1 MSWRQR
7 WQAPVLV
14 LVVLLIGWWAAAEY
28 SRLSSP
34 TAEVYRVVVLSDIHL
49 PVRPEVKDTERQQK
63 IIAAKNKVRADV
75 NSWDDVWRVAVI
87 GDLVA
92 GFGTDKEREYAAG
105 YFSQYRKPL
114 AIVLGN
120 HDYIYED
127 SLSRFGTR
135 VRGDAA
141 LRAEKI
147 RKFRDAFH
155 LPKVYYSQKAGQYL
169 LIFLSV
175 DSLDSGQLTQ
185 MSEEQLNWLRQELA
199 ANTGRPTI
207 IFFHAPLKGT
217 LTNYRESI
225 NTPDFV
231 AQPDKALAPILR
243 QHPQVF
249 LWVSG
254 HTHTA
259 ATQNDFAAPVN
270 AWEGRIMNIHNA
282 DMDRETIWT
291 NSLYLYPD
299 KVVIRT
305 FDHAQDR
312 WLDGLERTIALPALP
327 KRFWPWQR

>member
-1 MSWRQR
+1 M
-7 WQAPVLV
+7 PVHPACGPSAGYSGGGSAQQV
-14 LVVLLIGWWAAAEY
+14 P
-28 SRLSSP
+28 SRLP
-34 TAEVYRVVVLSDIHL
+34 DRL
-49 PVRPEVKDTERQQK
+49 
-63 IIAAKNKVRADV
+63 VRAPRG
-75 NSWDDVWRVAVI
+75 NPGTAAV
-87 GDLVA
+87 GRDFYGGNGG
-92 GFGTDKEREYAAG
+92 GFRNLRRRMACLRGI
-105 YFSQYRKPL
+105 FPSIFPL
-114 AIVLGN
+114 I
-120 HDYIYED
+120 
-127 SLSRFGTR
+127 
-135 VRGDAA
+135 
-141 LRAEKI
+141 
-147 RKFRDAFH
+147 
-155 LPKVYYSQKAGQYL
+155 LPM
-169 LIFLSV
+169 

-231 AQPDKALAPILR
+231 AQPDKPIAQILR

-305 FDHAQDR
+305 FDHAQGR